1 MEKRVD
7 RRTFFRRVCA
17 FGGMVAAADLPA
29 LARSKYERIN
39 VAYVRIAAGAT
50 KPFTLLHVSDT
61 HLTEAYPHESEKKQQ
76 LKKIRTDTFGGEQR
90 QALADTLGWAKEHVD
105 YVVHTGDL
113 IDFQS
118 QANFD
123 AVRELLG
130 KSMTGCVGNHEWYP
144 NEWLDGPFTENED
157 WKDRSR
163 KDVESAFGSGVPFSS
178 WVINGVN
185 LVFIDDSFST
195 VTQDQVARFKAE
207 VARGLPIILLMHV
220 PIRSPEISASHADF
234 WGGSRLLGDIRDP
247 VSLGFVDYLK
257 GERLLK
263 GILAGHLHITVQER
277 FSSTAVQY
285 VVGGNFDR
293 LGEKVVV
300 S

>member
-1 MEKRVD
+1 MDAQD
-7 RRTFFRRVCA
+7 RRTFIRRSLA
-17 FGGMVAAADLPA
+17 FGGLVAVADLPA
-29 LARSKYERIN
+29 LARTKYERIN
-39 VAYVRIAAGAT
+39 AAYVRITAGAT
-50 KPFTLLHVSDT
+50 KPFSLLHISDT
-61 HLTEAYPHESEKKQQ
+61 HLTEAYSHESDKKQQ

-90 QALADTLGWAKEHVD
+90 QALADTLAWAKEHVD

-130 KSMTGCVGNHEWYP
+130 KSITGCVGNHEWYP

-157 WKDRSR
+157 WKNRTR
-163 KDVESAFGSGVPFSS
+163 KDVESAFGPGVSFSS
-178 WVINGVN
+178 KVINGVN
-185 LVFIDDSFST
+185 LVFVDDSFST
-195 VTQDQVARFKAE
+195 VTPDQVARFKAE

-220 PIRSPEISASHADF
+220 PIRSSEVSSAGADY
-234 WGGSRLLGDIRDP
+234 WGGSRLLGDIKDP

-277 FSSTAVQY
+277 FSPTATQY

-293 LGEKVVV
+293 IGEKVVV